1 MNSQRTSAPMYEPR
15 QMVHQWCDTQC
26 IFEVAE
32 RIVIESAPGIA
43 AGVLAYTP
51 QKPTG
56 FIPKTPPAGLP
67 TYAQIYCV
75 ANESSDYERVHLR
88 EAWFRTPK
96 RRRSR

>member
-67 TYAQIYCV
+67 TYANIYCV
-75 ANESSDYERVHLR
+75 ANESSDFEHVHLE
-88 EAWFRTPK
+88 EAWFRTPT
-96 RRRSR
+96 RTRSR